1 MKFTLEVD
9 LDALPDGVPAPADL
23 AVELGRI
30 LRYWG
35 GNMKHYQLV
44 EGDASDIYNSA
55 YRQVGAWRI
64 D

>member
-9 LDALPDGVPAPADL
+9 LDALPDGLPAPADL
-23 AVELGRI
+23 AEELGRI

-35 GNMKHYQLV
+35 GNLRHYQMV
-44 EGDASDIYNSA
+44 EGESSDIYNSA
-55 YRQVGAWRI
+55 YRLVGAWRI